1 MEARLHAALARSSR
15 CRALEVGRTYT
26 VAPFPFKRETY
37 LSPEDGSDVV
47 SWAPGVRFEPMPYG
61 ENAEAVADGEGAMLL
76 TVVSLHKPGRYPTR
90 VFYTRQWRDPDGKV
104 FGDTKLRV
112 TVVSAFRR
120 RLTGY
125 LHEYRV
131 EQPEAASCA

>member
-1 MEARLHAALARSSR
+1 ME
-15 CRALEVGRTYT
+15 ALEVGRTYT

-47 SWAPGVRFEPMPYG
+47 SWASGTAVSWAPGVRFEPMPPYG